1 MAKDFFTKNNIQYT
15 DRDIAIDP
23 TAGPEAIQK
32 SGQMGVP
39 VIDIDGKIVTG
50 FDESQLR
57 KLLEIK

>member
-1 MAKDFFTKNNIQYT
+1 MAKDFFKKNNVQFT
-15 DRDIAIDP
+15 DRDVATDP

-50 FDESQLR
+50 FDEPELQ